1 MNESKD
7 TEHTFARS
15 TDLVLIKPI
24 GSRMEPYTT
33 TDKIAEFAEVSRKA
47 VNQLLRRHL
56 KDLEQFGKV
65 EFEME
70 PLRGSR
76 TGQRVKN
83 AHLNEQQATLFITYL
98 QNTPPVRRF
107 KKRLVHDFFAMQLC
121 KKLADALYIYALSI
135 KDEARKGAYMKHVGK
150 WQSRHN
156 RETILTTAEELGA
169 QVVVLDEASGT
180 VGCIYAPHQAQSG
193 KGVS

>member
-56 KDLEQFGKV
+56 KDLEQFGRWNLKWSLYAEV
-65 EFEME
+65 E
-70 PLRGSR
+70 
-76 TGQRVKN
+76 
-83 AHLNEQQATLFITYL
+83 QA
-98 QNTPPVRRF
+98 
-107 KKRLVHDFFAMQLC
+107 
-121 KKLADALYIYALSI
+121 S
-135 KDEARKGAYMKHVGK
+135 
-150 WQSRHN
+150 
-156 RETILTTAEELGA
+156 
-169 QVVVLDEASGT
+169 ASKMPT
-180 VGCIYAPHQAQSG
+180 
-193 KGVS
+193 

>member
-107 KKRLVHDFFAMQLC
+107 KKRLVHDFFAMREELT
-121 KKLADALYIYALSI
+121 KRRTLR
-135 KDEARKGAYMKHVGK
+135 EVGK
-150 WQSRHN
+150 PVQ
-156 RETILTTAEELGA
+156 RELTDAIRDSGEAERMHGHA
-169 QVVVLDEASGT
+169 FNT
-180 VGCIYAPHQAQSG
+180 
-193 KGVS
+193 